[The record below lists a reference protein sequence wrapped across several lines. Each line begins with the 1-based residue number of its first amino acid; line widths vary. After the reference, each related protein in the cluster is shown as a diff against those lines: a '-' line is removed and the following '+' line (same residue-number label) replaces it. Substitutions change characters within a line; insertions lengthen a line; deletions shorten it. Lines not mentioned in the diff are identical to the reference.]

1 MDTYDKLYDMLEK
14 ELDEIVK
21 KGALTADSLMSLDKI
36 VDVMKDINEICDHDE
51 DSGYSQRG
59 YVYTNGGNS
68 YRRSGNSYRD
78 GRYSRGGA
86 NRGNSYRG
94 YSRRDEREEI
104 LNHLDY
110 LMETS
115 GTEKER
121 QAIKDALNA
130 LENM

>member
-1 MDTYDKLYDMLEK
+1 MDTYDKIYDILEK
-14 ELDEIVK
+14 ELDEIAN

-36 VDVMKDINEICDHDE
+36 VDIIKDINEICDHDE
-51 DSGYSQRG
+51 NTGYSQRG

-68 YRRSGNSYRD
+68 YRRGGNSYRD
-78 GRYSRGGA
+78 GRRSY

-94 YSRRDEREEI
+94 SRHDEREEI